1 MGHKWNK
8 YLASA
13 PDKLDP
19 ILSLDRC
26 LIVLSDAQDLA
37 SPRKTISGKEVYPTS
52 MAETVIQKEYGEP
65 GTWKTRIS
73 KSKGCVQQDAAR

>member
-37 SPRKTISGKEVYPTS
+37 SPRKTISGKKSISYLHGGDS
-52 MAETVIQKEYGEP
+52 D
-65 GTWKTRIS
+65 TRKIS
-73 KSKGCVQQDAAR
+73 RTRHLEGSDHPV